1 MPFRRLLFVYFCLLV
16 LNSASISQV
25 IYSENPEG
33 NLVTADIKLT
43 FSVKPRIALA
53 IHDGNKFTSN
63 PVFDPMR
70 LLSPSV
76 LVLADS
82 DQYPFVIS
90 GEAYGTGSFG
100 IDFGKNK
107 DIQLVHELG
116 SKSGKITCNLRIV
129 HDLGVI
135 DVKSSKPK
143 IIMIDTTTLQKSQL
157 KGILAFS
164 ITATIDPNSISNQDR
179 MGDYYGS
186 YTISIFTV

>member
-1 MPFRRLLFVYFCLLV
+1 MPFRCLLFVFFCLLIPA
-16 LNSASISQV
+16 LSSIPQV
-25 IYSENPEG
+25 IYSENPDG
-33 NLVTADIKLT
+33 NLVTADVKLT

-53 IHDGNKFTSN
+53 IHDGEKFTANSI
-63 PVFDPMR
+63 FDPMR
-70 LLSPSV
+70 LLSVSV
-76 LVLADS
+76 LTVTDG
-82 DQYPFVIS
+82 DPYPFVIS
-90 GEAYGTGSFG
+90 GEAYGTSSFG
-100 IDFGKNK
+100 IDFGKDK

-116 SKSGKITCNLRIV
+116 PKSGKITCNLRIV

-135 DVKSSKPK
+135 DVKSSKSK

-164 ITATIDPNSISNQDR
+164 IVATIDPASISIQDR